1 LFTGI
6 VPNYIYSRFFVEDIS
21 FHFLDGFINY
31 IVYFIIAISIL
42 WRLDWI
48 KTKEKAAPELD
59 DIFKKVNNFLYKIS
73 GKFLEYDT
81 GVFFESYLYNSIYN
95 ISRGIYNFIYTDF
108 QIQLLWI
115 PTLLMLLYMWITF
128 II

>member
-1 LFTGI
+1 
-6 VPNYIYSRFFVEDIS
+6 
-21 FHFLDGFINY
+21 
-31 IVYFIIAISIL
+31 
-42 WRLDWI
+42 
-48 KTKEKAAPELD
+48 
-59 DIFKKVNNFLYKIS
+59 VNNFLYKIS